1 MRERVLGAVNALLM
15 LDFFFVLAILAWL
28 IVAVVGRLND
38 FPLGLNWWYAL
49 WEPLFMPAIGLLMAG
64 AIASG
69 VFSWINRNFLT
80 PKDL

>member
-1 MRERVLGAVNALLM
+1 MKDRVLGFVNTVLM
-15 LDFFFVLAILAWL
+15 LDFFFVVASLLWLVVAI
-28 IVAVVGRLND
+28 VGQLNE

-49 WEPLFMPAIGLLMAG
+49 WEPLFMPAIGVLMMG

-69 VFSWINRNFLT
+69 VFGWINRKFLT

>member
-1 MRERVLGAVNALLM
+1 MKDRVMGAISTALM
-15 LDFFFVLAILAWL
+15 IDFFFILAILAWL
-28 IVAVVGRLND
+28 IIAVVGRLND

-69 VFSWINRNFLT
+69 VFGWINKNFLT

>member
-1 MRERVLGAVNALLM
+1 MGFVNTVLM
-15 LDFFFVLAILAWL
+15 LDFFFVVASLLWLVVAI
-28 IVAVVGRLND
+28 VGQLNE

-49 WEPLFMPAIGLLMAG
+49 WEPLFMPAIGVLMMG

-69 VFSWINRNFLT
+69 VFGWINRKFLT